1 MRIGGNSLTGNVYQL
16 YQKNQTSGTQTTA
29 FNGLLRAA
37 TDGIQNA
44 AAMGGLQGHRQAKL
58 SPYVQIW
65 RDYKDWK
72 SQQPERI
79 LPNSQ
84 GVTDENLAYLLE
96 NFTGELSVFQCIEVV
111 DTMREMGIITN
122 EQMNEALGFGKSG
135 WVEGDTSIVVGE
147 LESGRDMDSTVFE
160 HPLMDVSSLDDLF
173 DLLDRLLRDDNADDI
188 ANDLRESFERVK
200 QEVQGGVTAYASTQL
215 FNQEEI

>member
-1 MRIGGNSLTGNVYQL
+1 M
-16 YQKNQTSGTQTTA
+16 
-29 FNGLLRAA
+29 
-37 TDGIQNA
+37 
-44 AAMGGLQGHRQAKL
+44 
-58 SPYVQIW
+58 
-65 RDYKDWK
+65 
-72 SQQPERI
+72 
-79 LPNSQ
+79 
-84 GVTDENLAYLLE
+84 
-96 NFTGELSVFQCIEVV
+96 FQCIEVV

-135 WVEGDTSIVVGE
+135 WVVGDTSIVVGE

-160 HPLMDVSSLDDLF
+160 HPLMDVSYLDDLF
-173 DLLDRLLRDDNADDI
+173 ELLDRLLRDDNADDL